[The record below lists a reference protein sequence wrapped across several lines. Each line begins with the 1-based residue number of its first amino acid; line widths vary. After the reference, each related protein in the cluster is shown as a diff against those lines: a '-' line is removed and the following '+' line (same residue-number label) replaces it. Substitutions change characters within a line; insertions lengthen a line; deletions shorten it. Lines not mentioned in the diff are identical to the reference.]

1 MSINLSDLLAA
12 LGLLL
17 VLEGIAPFLHPQG
30 VKRALARVLTLKD
43 RELRFAGLGS
53 MLVGI
58 VILFLVR

>member
-1 MSINLSDLLAA
+1 VSLNLSDLLAA

-17 VLEGIAPFLHPQG
+17 VLEGVAPFLHPQG
-30 VKRALARVLTLKD
+30 VKRAIARVLTLRD

-58 VILFLVR
+58 TILFLVR

>member
-1 MSINLSDLLAA
+1 MSLNLSDLLAA

-30 VKRALARVLTLKD
+30 VKRAIARVLTLRD

-58 VILFLVR
+58 IILFVVR

>member
-1 MSINLSDLLAA
+1 MSLNLSDLLAA

-17 VLEGIAPFLHPQG
+17 VLEGVAPFLHPQG
-30 VKRALARVLTLKD
+30 VKRAIARVLTLRD

-58 VILFLVR
+58 IVLFLVR

>member
-1 MSINLSDLLAA
+1 MSLNLSDLLEA

-17 VLEGIAPFLHPQG
+17 VLEGIAPFLHPKA
-30 VKRALARVLTLKD
+30 VKRAFARLLTLHD

>member
-1 MSINLSDLLAA
+1 VSINLSDLLAA

>member
-1 MSINLSDLLAA
+1 MSLNFSELLAA

-30 VKRALARVLTLKD
+30 MKRVFARLLTLRD

-53 MLVGI
+53 MLVGV

>member
-1 MSINLSDLLAA
+1 MSLTLSDFLAA

-30 VKRALARVLTLKD
+30 VKRAIARVLTLRD

>member
-1 MSINLSDLLAA
+1 MSLNFSDLLAA

-17 VLEGIAPFLHPQG
+17 VLEGIAPFLYPQG
-30 VKRALARVLTLKD
+30 MKRAFARLLTLKD

-53 MLVGI
+53 MLVGV

>member
-1 MSINLSDLLAA
+1 MSINLSDLLAV

-53 MLVGI
+53 MLVGV